1 MTRIA
6 LPGRISPA
14 IRSRA
19 RKVRLLLMDVDGVMT
34 DGRIYYVPA
43 GYVPGITA
51 SSGSTTQFI
60 ETKTFHTRDGLGL
73 RHLHEAGLKTG
84 IISGRASPVVDYR
97 ARELGIHFLRQGALE
112 KLAPFLE
119 ILREAGLG
127 SDEVCYIGDDIVD
140 LPVLIR
146 VGLGVGVNNG
156 HPLLPKYVHYVTRAP
171 GGLGAVRE
179 TIELIL
185 SAQGKFK
192 PVLDKYLAPSP
203 NSTQPEPSSRVNRQQ
218 LRVKS

>member
-1 MTRIA
+1 MKKIP
-6 LPGRISPA
+6 LPGRVSPA

-43 GYVPGITA
+43 GNLAVTA
-51 SSGSTTQFI
+51 AGSEGSPPFI
-60 ETKTFHTRDGLGL
+60 ETKTFHTRDGLGI
-73 RHLHEAGLKTG
+73 RHAHWAGLKTG
-84 IISGRASPVVDYR
+84 IISGRASPVVEYR

-112 KLAPFLE
+112 KLAPFVE
-119 ILREAGLG
+119 ILREARL
-127 SDEVCYIGDDIVD
+127 SSEEVCYIGDDLVD

-146 VGLGVGVNNG
+146 AGLGVGVSNG
-156 HPLLPKYVHYVTRAP
+156 HPLLPRYVHYVTRAP

-185 SAQGKFK
+185 AAQGKFK
-192 PVLDKYLAPSP
+192 PALDKYLAPDP
-203 NSTQPEPSSRVNRQQ
+203 
-218 LRVKS
+218 

>member
-1 MTRIA
+1 MSKIA
-6 LPGRISPA
+6 LPGRVSPA

-43 GYVPGITA
+43 GNLADTAPGR
-51 SSGSTTQFI
+51 GSVIQFI
-60 ETKTFHTRDGLGL
+60 ETKAFHTRDGLGI
-73 RHLHEAGLKTG
+73 RHAQWAGLKTG
-84 IISGRASPVVDYR
+84 IISGRASPVVEYR
-97 ARELGIHFLRQGALE
+97 ARELGLDFLRQGALE

-119 ILREAGLG
+119 ILQEAGL
-127 SDEVCYIGDDIVD
+127 SSEEVCYIGDDLVD
-140 LPVLIR
+140 LPVLTR
-146 VGLGVGVNNG
+146 VGLGVGVSSG
-156 HPLLPKYVHYVTRAP
+156 HPLLPRYVHYITRAP

-192 PVLDKYLAPSP
+192 PVLDKYLGPKPAQAVAGRKVDS
-203 NSTQPEPSSRVNRQQ
+203 QQ
-218 LRVKS
+218 SKVKG